1 MFKCDIILNSHIVL
15 IRIYMHIFFL
25 IKSKGKVI
33 LNKFDWCSSRKV
45 KQIIDYKR
53 IWTVEYTLTGG
64 LFGNAS
70 VSCGSQVAA
79 ETSTMKL
86 STTTASSTTRYWSP
100 SPTILSVEPTSAIN
114 RTIANITPST
124 TAAISSEES
133 TYVVTKLIWN
143 VNICSF

>member
-1 MFKCDIILNSHIVL
+1 M
-15 IRIYMHIFFL
+15 
-25 IKSKGKVI
+25 
-33 LNKFDWCSSRKV
+33 
-45 KQIIDYKR
+45 
-53 IWTVEYTLTGG
+53 TLTGG
-64 LFGNAS
+64 LYGNLS
-70 VSCGSQVAA
+70 VSRGSQVAA

-133 TYVVTKLIWN
+133 TC
-143 VNICSF
+143 ICGHQIDLKCKYM